1 MERRSIMR
9 AGLAGLIGVL
19 GAGRAAAAPKERPR
33 QRVAYHLS
41 DQDRVLFVLGNMQ
54 NHVDGTGG
62 PGKADI
68 RLVVHGP
75 ALRAFHA
82 ISVNANIAELA
93 ARLIKEGVGFDAC
106 ANTMKAQG
114 VKLDDLIDGFIVAE
128 KGGVV
133 RLADLQQD
141 GYAYLRP

>member
-9 AGLAGLIGVL
+9 AGLAGLVGVL
-19 GAGRAAAAPKERPR
+19 GVSRAAAAAERPR

-41 DQDRVLFVLGNMQ
+41 DQDRVLFVLGNIQ

-75 ALRAFHA
+75 ALRAFHV
-82 ISVNANIAELA
+82 ISVDTNIAGLTE
-93 ARLIKEGVGFDAC
+93 RLMKAGTAFEAC

-114 VKLDDLIDGFIVAE
+114 VKLDDLTEGFVIAE

-133 RLADLQQD
+133 RLTELQQD

>member
-1 MERRSIMR
+1 MLHAS
-9 AGLAGLIGVL
+9 LAGLLGVFAL
-19 GAGRAAAAPKERPR
+19 REASAAPEPPAR
-33 QRVAYHLS
+33 QRVAYHLA
-41 DQDRVLFVLGNMQ
+41 DADRVIFVLGNLQ
-54 NHVDGTGG
+54 NHVDGVGG

-82 ISVNANIAELA
+82 LA
-93 ARLIKEGVGFDAC
+93 AEDHTVEMMQKLVAAGVGFDAC

-114 VKLDDLIDGFIVAE
+114 VKLDDLTPGFVVAE

-133 RLADLQQD
+133 RLAELQQQ

>member
-1 MERRSIMR
+1 MQRRSMLR
-9 AGLAGLIGVL
+9 ASLAGLF
-19 GAGRAAAAPKERPR
+19 GAVAMREAAAATETPAR
-33 QRVAYHLS
+33 QRVVYHLT
-41 DQDRVLFVLGNMQ
+41 DTDRIVFVLGNLQ
-54 NHVDGTGG
+54 NHVDGVGG

-82 ISVNANIAELA
+82 LA
-93 ARLIKEGVGFDAC
+93 AEDHTVTTMQKLVAAGVGFDAC

-114 VKLDDLIDGFIVAE
+114 VKLDDLVPGFVIAE

-133 RLADLQQD
+133 RLAELQQQ

>member
-1 MERRSIMR
+1 MQRRSMLR
-9 AGLAGLIGVL
+9 ASLAGLLGVL
-19 GAGRAAAAPKERPR
+19 GAREAAAATAPPGR
-33 QRVAYHLS
+33 QRVAYHLA
-41 DQDRVLFVLGNMQ
+41 DADRVIFVLGNLQ
-54 NHVDGTGG
+54 NHVDGVGG
-62 PGKADI
+62 PGMADI

-82 ISVNANIAELA
+82 LA
-93 ARLIKEGVGFDAC
+93 ADDYTTSTMQKLVEEGVGFDAC

-114 VKLDDLIDGFIVAE
+114 VKLEDLIPGFVVAP

-133 RLADLQQD
+133 RLAELQQS

>member
-1 MERRSIMR
+1 MQRRSLLS
-9 AGLAGLIGVL
+9 AGLAALVGVFGLRQ
-19 GAGRAAAAPKERPR
+19 AMAATELSPR
-33 QRVAYHLS
+33 QRVVYHLA
-41 DQDRVLFVLGNMQ
+41 DTDRVVFVLGNLQ
-54 NHVDGTGG
+54 NHVDGVGG

-82 ISVNANIAELA
+82 LA
-93 ARLIKEGVGFDAC
+93 AEDRIVAMVQRLVQAAVGFEAC

-114 VKLDDLIDGFIVAE
+114 VKLDDLTPGFVVAE

-133 RLADLQQD
+133 RLAELQQQ